1 MAVTLDYAPGYADV
15 VNARQDKL
23 AAQQARLVAYDAA
36 PTELGA
42 LANDSVM
49 PYYFPVGD
57 ETTTITTG
65 TAKLSFS
72 FPFAFHVTGYV
83 ATLATASSSGV
94 VTLDIN
100 DGGTTTISTKLTV
113 DANELTSAT
122 AATPYVLSDNE
133 IAANAVISVDVDAA
147 GTGAKGLKLWV
158 FGYRV

>member
-1 MAVTLDYAPGYADV
+1 MPVTLDYAPGYAAI

-36 PTELGA
+36 PTEYG
-42 LANDSVM
+42 ANDSAT
-49 PYYFPVGD
+49 PYYFPIGD
-57 ETTTITTG
+57 ETTTITAG
-65 TAKLSFS
+65 TAKLSIS

-100 DGGTTTISTKLTV
+100 DAGATTITTKLTI
-113 DANELTSAT
+113 DANETTSAT
-122 AATPYVLSDNE
+122 AATPYVLSDVE
-133 IAANAVISVDVDAA
+133 VAANAVISVDVDAA

>member
-1 MAVTLDYAPGYADV
+1 MPVTLDYAPGYAAI
-15 VNARQDKL
+15 VNTRQDKL

-36 PTELGA
+36 PTEMGA
-42 LANDSVM
+42 IANESVL
-49 PYYFPVGD
+49 PYYFPIGD
-57 ETTTITTG
+57 ETTTITVG
-65 TAKLSFS
+65 TAKLSIS

-100 DGGTTTISTKLTV
+100 DGATTTITTKLTI
-113 DANELTSAT
+113 DASEITSAT
-122 AATPYVLSDNE
+122 AAVPYVLSDAE
-133 IAANAVISVDVDAA
+133 VAANAVISVDVDAA